1 MAAAPVAAAVAAPPA
16 RDRRASGR
24 RLRPGRAALWA
35 LLLVV
40 VVVYAFPFLYLLLTS
55 VKPPSGAISV
65 PPTVLPTEVSTENY
79 SRAFRREGVVASFVN
94 SGTTAVITTVLS
106 LALAV
111 PAAWGITRYRTRSG
125 QVLMM
130 AALMA
135 RMIPAVALGVPL
147 VGIMSS
153 LRLTDTP
160 LGTALAQTTIALPLS
175 IWLLAS
181 FFDAVPRELEEAAQI
196 DGCSRLSALV
206 RVILP
211 VVSGGLA
218 VTAIFAFLS
227 SWNEFLFALLLTS
240 VKAQTTPI
248 VIANFQSQF
257 GLDWGPMTALATVY
271 SLPVVALTLLLQRR
285 IVAGL
290 SLGAV
295 KG

>member
-1 MAAAPVAAAVAAPPA
+1 MAAVTVAAPPA
-16 RDRRASGR
+16 RPDRPTRAPAR
-24 RLRPGRAALWA
+24 RRPGRAVLWV
-35 LLLVV
+35 LLAVV
-40 VVVYAFPFLYLLLTS
+40 VAVYAFPFLYLILTS
-55 VKPPSGAISV
+55 FKPPSGAISV
-65 PPTVLPTEVSTENY
+65 PPTVLPTEFSTENY
-79 SRAFRREGVVASFVN
+79 SQAFAREGVVASFVN
-94 SGTTAVITTVLS
+94 SMTTAVITTVLS
-106 LALAV
+106 LGLAV

-153 LRLTDTP
+153 LRLVDTP

-181 FFDAVPRELEEAAQI
+181 FFEAVPRELEEAAQI

-211 VVSGGLA
+211 VVSGGVA